1 MFLGFRWFLGFSGFL
16 GFRWFLGFSGF
27 LGFRGSLG
35 FSGFVGF
42 RVFRV
47 WCFQGFGRF
56 FGFWEVVRV

>member
-42 RVFRV
+42 KVFRV
-47 WCFQGFGRF
+47 WCFQGFGRCL
-56 FGFWEVVRV
+56 GCWEVFRV

>member
-1 MFLGFRWFLGFSGFL
+1 MFL

-42 RVFRV
+42 SGFRV
-47 WCFQGFGRF
+47 WCFQGFGRCS
-56 FGFWEVVRV
+56 GFWEVFRV